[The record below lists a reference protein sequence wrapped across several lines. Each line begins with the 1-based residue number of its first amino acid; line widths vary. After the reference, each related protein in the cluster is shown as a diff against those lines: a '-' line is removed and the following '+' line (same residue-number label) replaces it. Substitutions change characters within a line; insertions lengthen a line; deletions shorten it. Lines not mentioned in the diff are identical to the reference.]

1 MIRKILRA
9 TGRGQTKLTWLNG
22 RHIFSFGNFYD
33 SQRMGAGPL
42 LVLNDDRIAARS
54 GFPLHPHQNM
64 EIVTIVLEGE
74 LAHQDSTGGVGKLSA
89 GDVQIMSAGSGIAHS
104 EANPHAH
111 AELHLLQIWVK
122 PLHLNRAPTYQDF
135 HAGTPVEG
143 EWLHLVGPGSE
154 HQIDRDVS
162 FYRAKLGR
170 DTTIELEVM
179 KSQGSVFCYLI
190 SGEIEVTGERFHEGD
205 AFILSGHAPDLA
217 LKALAD
223 SDILAIELDE
233 TL

>member
-9 TGRGQTKLTWLNG
+9 SGRGQTKLPWLNG

-64 EIVTIVLEGE
+64 EIVTVVLEGE
-74 LAHQDSTGGVGKLSA
+74 LAHQDSTGGVGKLRA
-89 GDVQIMSAGSGIAHS
+89 GDVQIMSAGRGIAHS
-104 EANPHAH
+104 EVNPHLQT
-111 AELHLLQIWVK
+111 ELHSLQIWVK
-122 PLHLNRAPTYQDF
+122 PLHLNRAPAYQDF
-135 HAGTPVEG
+135 HAGIPNFG
-143 EWLHLVGPGSE
+143 EWLHLVGPGSG

-162 FYRAKLGR
+162 FYRARLQQ
-170 DTTIELEVM
+170 DTTLGFEKM

-190 SGEIEVTGERFHEGD
+190 SGEIEVTGEIFQEGD
-205 AFILSGHAPDLA
+205 AFILSSHTPELTI
-217 LKALAD
+217 KAIKN

-233 TL
+233 VL